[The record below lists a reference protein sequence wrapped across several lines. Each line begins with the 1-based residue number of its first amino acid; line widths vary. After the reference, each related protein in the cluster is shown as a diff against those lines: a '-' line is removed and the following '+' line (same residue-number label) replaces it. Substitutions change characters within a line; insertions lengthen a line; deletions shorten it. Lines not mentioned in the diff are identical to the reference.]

1 MRRGVAPIIA
11 FGPQPPIGTGAGSAP
26 GRQVLPCAQRGVAL
40 ILVLWLTVL
49 LTVIA
54 AGFAYSMRTEAL
66 AARNA
71 VALAQVRALA
81 DGAISRVVF
90 ELMRP
95 RTVAETWAF
104 DGAVHYW
111 EEGGATIAANAR
123 YAPAVASGTHR

>member
-71 VALAQVRALA
+71 VALAQAPSLLAL
-81 DGAISRVVF
+81 
-90 ELMRP
+90 M
-95 RTVAETWAF
+95 
-104 DGAVHYW
+104 
-111 EEGGATIAANAR
+111 IAAKPVPMLR
-123 YAPAVASGTHR
+123 CRVCC